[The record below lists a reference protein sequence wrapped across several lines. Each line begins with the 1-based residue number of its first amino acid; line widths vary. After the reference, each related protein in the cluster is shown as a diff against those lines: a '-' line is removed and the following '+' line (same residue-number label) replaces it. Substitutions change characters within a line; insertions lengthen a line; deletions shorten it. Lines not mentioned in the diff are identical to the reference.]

1 MIEYEHR
8 ADHWRWTSRFG
19 LAVLVATVLLIL
31 VAPLIAGQF
40 DWVFVMRLPVAFY
53 LSAQGLIIIA
63 IAVVF
68 WYSTRQERTDRR
80 FGATED

>member
-8 ADHWRWTSRFG
+8 ADHWRWTRRFG
-19 LAVLVATVLLIL
+19 LSVLGATMLMLL
-31 VAPLIAGQF
+31 VAPLIAGMF

-53 LSAQGLIIIA
+53 LSAQGMVIIC
-63 IAVVF
+63 IAVIF
-68 WYSTRQERTDRR
+68 WYTSRQEATDRR

>member
-8 ADHWRWTSRFG
+8 ADHWRLTRRFALSV
-19 LAVLVATVLLIL
+19 LAATILLLLIG
-31 VAPLIAGQF
+31 PLIAGQF

-53 LSAQGLIIIA
+53 LSAQGLVIIA
-63 IAVVF
+63 IAVLY
-68 WYSTRQERTDRR
+68 WYASRQERTDRR